1 MIYLNSG
8 YSERIRV
15 GYALT
20 GSFCTFKP
28 AMEAAQRLCEKGYE
42 LTPIMSYNAY
52 NVSSRFGSAEENRLK
67 LMEITGRDI
76 IHSIEDAEPIGPRR
90 MFDILVVSPCTSN
103 TLAKL
108 ACGINDTPVTMAVK
122 SHLRNSRPVVT
133 AVSTNDALAAAAKN
147 IGALES
153 CKNYFFVPYRQDDY
167 LLKPFSM
174 VADFSLIERTIELAL
189 SGVQLQPM
197 IADRKE

>member
-67 LMEITGRDI
+67 LMEITGRDVV
-76 IHSIEDAEPIGPRR
+76 HSKADDEPIGPRR

-108 ACGINDTPVTMAVK
+108 VGGIHYPP
-122 SHLRNSRPVVT
+122 RP
-133 AVSTNDALAAAAKN
+133 
-147 IGALES
+147 
-153 CKNYFFVPYRQDDY
+153 
-167 LLKPFSM
+167 
-174 VADFSLIERTIELAL
+174 
-189 SGVQLQPM
+189 
-197 IADRKE
+197 